1 MSPYSHEVLHPLIF
15 VLNDVFLRV
24 MLLQQPEST
33 TKISYSFTHSDTTT
47 KIFYSFT
54 HSDTACTQ
62 ICKTMNRNAKKAPK
76 DLYPLP

>member
-1 MSPYSHEVLHPLIF
+1 MFPYSHEVLHPLIF

-33 TKISYSFTHSDTTT
+33 TKI
-47 KIFYSFT
+47 FYSFM
-54 HSDTACTQ
+54 HSSDTACTQ
-62 ICKTMNRNAKKAPK
+62 ICKTMNTMNRNAKKAPK